1 MPGLLLAM
9 LGGLAYYSRSKYF
22 PEPHRKLKG
31 VIPPWLGA
39 VLLFCAADMC
49 IYRYGTGMGVLMATV
64 IIPTAYCLLVFILN
78 LSSRYLIFTLSVLL
92 IFLFIDILS

>member
-22 PEPHRKLKG
+22 PEAHQELRG
-31 VIPPWLGA
+31 VIPGPAGA
-39 VLLFCAADMC
+39 VLLIAATGVCM
-49 IYRYGTGMGVLMATV
+49 YQYGTGMGLFMASV
-64 IIPTAYCLLVFILN
+64 IIPTAYCLLVFVLN
-78 LSSRYLIFTLSVLL
+78 LSRRYAALTLSVLL